1 MKLYPAIDLLD
12 GKVVRLREGKRDEVT
27 MYGDDP
33 VAVAQAYRDAGAAM
47 IHVVD
52 LNGAFDQS
60 DVQLPLVADLIAK
73 AGVAAQVGG
82 GIRSLARAAAYVAQG
97 CSRVVIGTAA
107 LDENFLEDVCA
118 AHPGRVVVAVDAKD
132 GMVAT
137 HGWTQASGVTA
148 LALAQ
153 RAEAAG
159 AAAVLYTDVARDGTG
174 VGPNVEATA
183 ALQTKLSI
191 EVIASGGIGALEHL
205 QALAAHGVQA
215 SVIGRALFEKQF
227 SFAEA
232 MALVG

>member
-1 MKLYPAIDLLD
+1 MRLYPAIDLLD

-27 MYGDDP
+27 IYGDDP
-33 VAVAQAYRDAGAAM
+33 VAVASAYRAAGAAM

-73 AGVAAQVGG
+73 AGVAVQVGG
-82 GIRSLARAAAYVAQG
+82 GIRSAARAAAYVAQG
-97 CSRVVIGTAA
+97 CARVVIGTAA
-107 LDENFLEDVCA
+107 LDEAFLQSVCA

-137 HGWTQASGVTA
+137 HGWTQTSGITA

-159 AAAVLYTDVARDGTG
+159 AVAVLYTDVARDGTG

-183 ALQTKLSI
+183 ALQAHVDL
-191 EVIASGGIGALEHL
+191 EVIASGGIGAVKDL
-205 QALAAHGVQA
+205 QALAARGVQA
-215 SVIGRALFEKQF
+215 SVIGRALFEKRF
-227 SFAEA
+227 TLAEA
-232 MALVG
+232 IALVG